1 MSIADFLL
9 AFVGIILGLGVADL
23 LTSLHKLLRAGRR
36 VKWHWATP
44 TLAALMLLV
53 TLVIWFRSF
62 GELSVLRSET
72 LAAFLPMFVVLVF
85 SFLMMAAALP
95 DEVPDSGIDL
105 EQFYFSS
112 RFHLWSLM
120 SATLGGFTLLY
131 VVQHWSIGAAQLLA
145 IAWPTLISF
154 SLAVVATLT
163 KRMWVH
169 ALAIGW
175 IFTVAVANNVFISIG
190 Q

>member
-1 MSIADFLL
+1 MSTADFLL

-53 TLVIWFRSF
+53 TLVVWFRSF
-62 GELSVLRSET
+62 GALNDLRSET
-72 LAAFLPMFVVLVF
+72 LAAFLPAFVVLVL

-95 DEVPDSGIDL
+95 DDVPDSGIDL

-112 RFHLWSLM
+112 RIHLWSLM

-131 VVQHWSIGAAQLLA
+131 LVKHWSIGVAPLLA

-154 SLAVVATLT
+154 LLAVVATLT

-169 ALAIGW
+169 ALAIAW
-175 IFTVAVANNVFISIG
+175 IFTVTVANNLFMAIG
-190 Q
+190 R